1 MHCHCTHMHATYHG
15 IDMLASQARLL
26 AMKADYEAA
35 KSMVG
40 GVEAWLAGQGIGNSS
55 KTQAPRGAFVGFVK
69 VCNPPFCIDDVLA

>member
-40 GVEAWLAGQGIGNSS
+40 GVRILAAMWLSGRQGRVLGWE
-55 KTQAPRGAFVGFVK
+55 GFDKLSMLV
-69 VCNPPFCIDDVLA
+69 